1 MSGCKFKVNDIP
13 QSVRDGGCGGCGGVV
28 KSALFV
34 LEFKIILCLKI
45 SPVSRQDVL
54 LAC

>member
-13 QSVRDGGCGGCGGVV
+13 QSVRDGGGGGV

>member
-13 QSVRDGGCGGCGGVV
+13 QSVRDGGGV